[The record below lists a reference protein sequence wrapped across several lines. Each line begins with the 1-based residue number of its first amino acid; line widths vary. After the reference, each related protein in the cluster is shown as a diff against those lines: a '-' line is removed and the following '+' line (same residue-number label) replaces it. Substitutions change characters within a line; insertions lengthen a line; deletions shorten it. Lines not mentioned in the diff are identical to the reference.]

1 MPIQTIIHMNR
12 IENYFWDILFKATIK
27 LLGTTE
33 SVACETFWD
42 VKSFD
47 ISFVWIVLG
56 SESRQ
61 FEESKDLLNYSKV
74 GIFANFSFDL

>member
-1 MPIQTIIHMNR
+1 MPIQTIIHMNK

-27 LLGTTE
+27 LLGTTK

-42 VKSFD
+42 VK
-47 ISFVWIVLG
+47 SFVWIVLG

-61 FEESKDLLNYSKV
+61 FAESKDLLNYSKV